1 MSGTFLDGVRTLAR
15 GIREEPRPFRIAIVG
30 SVVFGAGNALSGF
43 LVGRVTTDVVV
54 PAVNG
59 TGEVTAR
66 DAWLAGATL
75 MSVTLALV
83 GGVLLRRIFGGAF
96 TFALQARYR
105 RRLARRYLDLPL
117 AWHHAHPAGRL
128 LATASSD
135 VEATWQATM
144 VLPFALGTAVL
155 IVFAGV
161 AMVLADPVLA
171 AVGLVVVPALL
182 GANIVYQRRMSPLVV
197 AVQRLR
203 GEVSATAH
211 ESFEGALVV
220 KTLGLADEEV
230 DRFRADAQRLRDANV
245 AAGRTRGAFEPIIE
259 ALPSLGTLL
268 VLVVGSVR
276 VASGHTGVGDLV
288 QIAYLLSLLAFPV
301 RSFGWLLADL
311 PRTVAGDARLQDV
324 LRESATTPWGE
335 RPLPDGG
342 ALGVT
347 TSNLSYRHPAPA
359 ADPLADPGTEHPPPP
374 PVLTDVTLDVAAGTT
389 VAVVGGTGAGKST
402 LAGLLVRLVDPSTG
416 RVLLDG
422 VDVRELAEGQVA
434 GAASL
439 VPQSTFVFDD
449 SVRGNVALGLE
460 VSDEEVWQALRL
472 AQADGFVAALPGG
485 LDELVG
491 ERGSTLS
498 GGQRQRLALARAL
511 VRRPRLLV
519 LDDATSALDPAV
531 ERAVLDGLERTGLG
545 TTVVVVAYRPA
556 TIALADEV
564 VHLDHGRVVDRGPA
578 AEVAARDEGYRELV
592 TAYAR
597 AAADRAAEEGAA

>member
-1 MSGTFLDGVRTLAR
+1 MTGTFLDGVRTLAR
-15 GIREEPRPFRIAIVG
+15 GIREEPRPFRTALVG
-30 SVVFGAGNALSGF
+30 SVVYGVGNAVSGF

-54 PAVNG
+54 PALDGSG
-59 TGEVTAR
+59 TVGPR
-66 DAWLAGATL
+66 DVWLAGATL
-75 MSVTLALV
+75 TAVTVVLV

-105 RRLARRYLDLPL
+105 RALARRYLDLPL

-128 LATASSD
+128 LATAGSD
-135 VEATWQATM
+135 VEAMWQATM
-144 VLPFALGTAVL
+144 VLPFALGTAIL
-155 IVFAGV
+155 IVFAGI
-161 AMVLADPVLA
+161 AMAAADPVLA
-171 AVGLVVVPALL
+171 AVGLLVVPALVI
-182 GANIVYQRRMSPLVV
+182 ANVVYQRRMSPLVV
-197 AVQRLR
+197 AVQQLR
-203 GEVSATAH
+203 GEVSSTAH

-230 DRFRADAQRLRDANV
+230 SRFRVDAERLRDANV
-245 AAGRTRGAFEPIIE
+245 AAGRTRGAFDPLIE

-268 VLVVGSVR
+268 VLVVGTVR

-288 QIAYLLSLLAFPV
+288 QVAYLLGLLAFPV

-311 PRTVAGDARLQDV
+311 PRTVAGDARVQAV
-324 LRESATTPWGE
+324 LREDATTPWGTQ
-335 RPLPDGG
+335 PVAAGG
-342 ALGVT
+342 PLGVAT
-347 TSNLSYRHPAPA
+347 NGLSYRHPAPA
-359 ADPLADPGTEHPPPP
+359 LDPLTDDGREHPAPQ
-374 PVLTDVTLDVAAGTT
+374 PVLSDVTLDVTAGTT

-416 RVLLDG
+416 DVLLDG
-422 VDVRELAEGQVA
+422 VDVRRLAEGQIA

-449 SVRGNVALGLE
+449 TIRGNIALGLE
-460 VSDEEVWQALRL
+460 VSDDEVWRALEL
-472 AQADGFVAALPGG
+472 AQADGFVRSLPSG

-511 VRRPRLLV
+511 VRHPRLLV

-531 ERAVLDGLERTGLG
+531 ERAVLDGLERSGTG

-578 AEVAARDEGYRELV
+578 DEVAARDEGYRDLV